1 MNFDF
6 LTNEID
12 EVVSLI
18 NDVFNENCNSESFQL
33 LDNQK
38 VLLLKNNNEVIG
50 TVIITLKNNPV
61 KNQKSYYLDYV
72 CIKDDY
78 QHQGYGKKIMEEV
91 FKIAKENNIDYV
103 ELTSNKDRV
112 IARKMYQ
119 DLGMN
124 IKDTDIFIKKV

>member
-1 MNFDF
+1 MNFAF

-78 QHQGYGKKIMEEV
+78 QHQGYGRKIMEEV